1 MKINGLDFECTCFA
15 CPEQYDVY
23 DDNGCMVGYVRLR
36 WGYLRCDYP
45 DVGGERIYGACIGDG
60 YTGCFENEEQRV
72 YHLKNIAD
80 KILEKINEYKTD
92 S

>member
-1 MKINGLDFECTCFA
+1 MKINSLDFECTCFA

-23 DDNGCMVGYVRLR
+23 DSDGTQVGYVRLR
-36 WGYLRCDYP
+36 WGWLRCEYP
-45 DVGGERIYGACIGDG
+45 EVFGETIYEASIGDG
-60 YTGCFENEEQRV
+60 YTGCFENEEQRM